1 MFSRTVFFVLIVIS
15 FLFCYQ
21 NSYAITIGPS
31 RLEVRLPAGE
41 VASADYYA
49 QNETDS
55 PIHVT
60 VEPENWF
67 QDAYDFKG
75 MEAKDWVK
83 VDIKE
88 FDLKPKEIQKVVVT
102 IRVPKNATGE
112 LAAQIFFSSAVADPD
127 NKTGSTISSRL
138 GAVLYVAIKNTEKVT
153 AEIKNISVSN
163 ISADG
168 KKQVKFNI
176 GVYNSGNIHLRPASG
191 EIVINDEKKQ
201 QVAKFNFNTDQSV
214 LPRQQLDYIAV
225 WDKPELKEGKY
236 KISANIRYGK
246 MYVKE
251 KAAMIEKTLLVG
263 KDGEM
268 NIK

>member
-1 MFSRTVFFVLIVIS
+1 MFSRTAFIVLIVIS

-67 QDAYDFKG
+67 QDVYDFKG
-75 MEAKDWVK
+75 MEAKDWIKTDV
-83 VDIKE
+83 KE
-88 FDLKPKEIQKVVVT
+88 FDLKPKEIKKVVVT

-112 LAAQIFFSSAVADPD
+112 LAAQIFFSSAVANTD
-127 NKTGSTISSRL
+127 NESGGSISSRL
-138 GAVLYVAIKNTEKVT
+138 GAVLYVAIKNTEKVA

-163 ISADG
+163 LDSDG
-168 KKQVKFNI
+168 KKYAKFNI
-176 GVYNSGNIHLRPASG
+176 GVKNNGNIHLRPSSG
-191 EIVINDEKKQ
+191 EIVISDEKKQ
-201 QVAKFNFNTDQSV
+201 DVARFDFNTDQSI
-214 LPRQQLDYIAV
+214 LPGQQSDYIAI
-225 WDKPELKEGKY
+225 WDNPEIKEGKY
-236 KISANIRYGK
+236 KISVNMKYGK
-246 MYVKE
+246 MYVRE
-251 KAAMIEKTLLVG
+251 KTAVIKKTLLVG
-263 KDGEM
+263 KNGEM